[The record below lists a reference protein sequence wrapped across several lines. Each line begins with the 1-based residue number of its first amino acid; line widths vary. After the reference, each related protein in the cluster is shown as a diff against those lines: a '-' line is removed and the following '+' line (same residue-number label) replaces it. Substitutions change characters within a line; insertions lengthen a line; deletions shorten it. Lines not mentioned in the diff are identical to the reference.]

1 MIELHPEKKMPLYEQ
16 LYNALAQDIRSG
28 ALQPG
33 KALPGRRTMAAQ
45 LGIST
50 NTVDTAYQMLAA
62 EGLAVTRPRSGF
74 FVQETGGMLHTR
86 PQHSV
91 VPAPKATP
99 KNTVSNQDDILY
111 DLSTG
116 SIDTSLFPARSWGR
130 IQKELMYQRPELL
143 QRGDMQGDEN
153 LRAQIAAYLGEY
165 RGVDCTADQV
175 VVGAGVEY
183 LLGCLAHLFAGSTAA
198 VENPG
203 YSRTRAVL
211 ENNGIPCVPVEIDES
226 GLPIR
231 ALEQSG
237 ANLCYVT
244 PSHHFPTGV
253 TMPAPRRA
261 QLLAWAAAKPGRFI
275 LEDDYDSE
283 FRFAT
288 RPLPSLQ
295 GMSGA
300 NGPVVYLTTFSKSL
314 APGMRIA
321 CMVLPQ
327 GLLER
332 YQSDFSMYANT
343 VSRYEQQTLCEFMA
357 NGYFAR
363 HIARM
368 RLTYKRRMEAFA
380 AALPQCKPPVCYNGD
395 ITTTG
400 QLHALEAEFPTLSG
414 IMIGRGIIADPALF
428 RKALG
433 GPAATKAELRGYLDD
448 LYHGYTE
455 LFGSAGCAISRMKG
469 HWFYLIHCFADS
481 EKLEKQLKK
490 LREPWEYEVVV
501 NQIFTLPL
509 VKQISI

>member
-1 MIELHPEKKMPLYEQ
+1 MIELHPEEKTPLYEQ
-16 LYNALAQDIRSG
+16 LYTALAQDIRSG

-74 FVQETGGMLHTR
+74 FVQETGGMLHPR
-86 PQHSV
+86 VQH
-91 VPAPKATP
+91 APSAARTAP
-99 KNTVSNQDDILY
+99 VNTESDTKNILY

-116 SIDTSLFPARSWGR
+116 SVDTSIFPARSWGR

-143 QRGDMQGDEN
+143 QRGEMQGDEN

-165 RGVDCTADQV
+165 RGVDCTAEQV

-183 LLGCLAHLFAGSTAA
+183 LLGCLAHLFAGSAAA

-211 ENNGIPCVPVEIDES
+211 ENSGIPCIPVEIDES
-226 GLPIR
+226 GLPAR

-295 GMSGA
+295 GMAGA

-332 YQSDFSMYANT
+332 YRHDFAMYANT

-357 NGYFAR
+357 QGYFTR

-380 AALPQCKPPVCYNGD
+380 AALHAGLDPDLTLAGAHSGLHFLLTVPNAGGEQAMVQAAAEQGVRLKGLSEYYMQDADHCAPDTVVAGYSGLQAED
-395 ITTTG
+395 I
-400 QLHALEAEFPTLSG
+400 
-414 IMIGRGIIADPALF
+414 
-428 RKALG
+428 
-433 GPAATKAELRGYLDD
+433 PAAAAAL
-448 LYHGYTE
+448 
-455 LFGSAGCAISRMKG
+455 SRA
-469 HWFYLIHCFADS
+469 W
-481 EKLEKQLKK
+481 
-490 LREPWEYEVVV
+490 RR
-501 NQIFTLPL
+501 
-509 VKQISI
+509 